1 MVTPYGGV
9 SGLAP
14 RHPPGAIRKRKF
26 TEEKMIAGIDP
37 GISGGIALVDQE
49 GRFVSGL
56 RMPVLRYRGKALVDA
71 RALYD
76 YLRDHSP
83 GAIVI
88 EHVHA
93 MPRQGVSSSFT
104 FGRMAGGVEAIAQL
118 IAPIEWVTPNA
129 WKKALGLSSVK
140 QESFDAALLR
150 FGPNKLWA
158 VKANEGIV
166 EASLMAAYYL
176 DKLGPLK

>member
-1 MVTPYGGV
+1 
-9 SGLAP
+9 
-14 RHPPGAIRKRKF
+14 
-26 TEEKMIAGIDP
+26 MIVGIDP
-37 GISGGIALVDQE
+37 GISGGVAALDRRGKFVD
-49 GRFVSGL
+49 GR
-56 RMPVLRYRGKALVDA
+56 RMPVLRHRGKAMVDA
-71 RALYD
+71 RALQAFLQRLPPID
-76 YLRDHSP
+76 
-83 GAIVI
+83 IIII
-88 EHVHA
+88 EQVHA
-93 MPRQGVSSSFT
+93 MPRQGVTSSFT
-104 FGRMAGGVEAIAQL
+104 FGRMTGGAEAIAQL

-166 EASLMAAYYL
+166 EAALMAAYYL